1 MTYGKIQKINQEIM
15 KLQCIINDCETY
27 MIDLQCQYD
36 RNRELYMEGY
46 GDSRTMSKITRQL
59 ENEMHKTTSKRNK
72 ALEKLMKLQRLL
84 NQ

>member
-1 MTYGKIQKINQEIM
+1 MTYGRAQKINQEIM
-15 KLQCIINDCETY
+15 KMQCIINDCETY
-27 MIDLQCQYD
+27 MLNLQCQYD
-36 RNRELYMEGY
+36 RNRELYMGGY

-59 ENEMHKTTSKRNK
+59 ENELHKATNKRNK